1 MPRELRETS
10 QFKSDKKRFQRSG
23 RHDWEKIREVVRE
36 LMDDRP
42 LPERNRDHALTG
54 DYAGTRECHV
64 APDWLLIDLKTGD
77 VDTGSMTLIRTG
89 SHSELF

>member
-1 MPRELRETS
+1 MPRELKETS
-10 QFKSDKKRFQRSG
+10 QFKTDKKRIHCSG
-23 RHDWEKIREVVRE
+23 RHDWKKMRDVVRE
-36 LMDDRP
+36 LMHDRP

-64 APDWLLIDLKTGD
+64 APDWLLVYLKIGN
-77 VDTGSMTLIRTG
+77 VQSGSITLVRSG